1 MHNQSQESAHPSES
15 TPLNVYF
22 LWGFQLAVVFASIW
36 DATRQRWLSDD
47 AFISFR
53 YAKNWSEGHGLV
65 YNVGEWVEGYTNLL
79 WTLWI
84 GMGMRVGWQPEW
96 FAHASSLSAFAVDA
110 GCSRLVWSTFVV
122 DFNGAGSWHD
132 PCQIICNFRLGDAVV
147 FDANSSFCL
156 VLENPTMETSL
167 DLDGAGYADSSR
179 RGIVVVIGTAG
190 TVDGRT

>member
-15 TPLNVYF
+15 TPLNVNF
-22 LWGFQLAVVFASIW
+22 LWGFQLAIVFAAIW
-36 DATRQRWLSDD
+36 DAIRQRWLSDD

-96 FAHASSLSAFAVDA
+96 FAHVSSLSAFALMLGVLALFGQRSLSIPMVLVA
-110 GCSRLVWSTFVV
+110 GMTHVRSFATSGLETQWFLTLTVLFVWSLKTQR
-122 DFNGAGSWHD
+122 W
-132 PCQIICNFRLGDAVV
+132 RL
-147 FDANSSFCL
+147 L
-156 VLENPTMETSL
+156 
-167 DLDGAGYADSSR
+167 
-179 RGIVVVIGTAG
+179 
-190 TVDGRT
+190 